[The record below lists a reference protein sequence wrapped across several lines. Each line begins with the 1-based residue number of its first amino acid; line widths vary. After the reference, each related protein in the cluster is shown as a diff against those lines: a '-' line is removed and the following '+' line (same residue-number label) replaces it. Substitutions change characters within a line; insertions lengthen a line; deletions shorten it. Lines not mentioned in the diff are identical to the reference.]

1 MASETLEIKAP
12 DFIHVNLLP
21 IEYRVVRKDYSWLI
35 DMRIL
40 LSVTALI
47 GVSVS
52 YLIGQS
58 FFRANLE
65 GKKTQLEKV
74 QQEIGANAY
83 VGSRIK
89 ELEKLRDEKT
99 AKNNSLK
106 SISVSKK
113 KWVRILEGINK
124 SLPLNMWIES
134 LKQSETNDNE
144 MEVKGRTYVFPEIA
158 EYMIELEKN
167 EYFSKVFLNGI
178 ELQKEQNRS
187 SFLYTIRINL
197 NPNVGIDAALGMVT
211 ATAPA
216 SPPPAAGASAA
227 GPAPIPVGEPA
238 GGPPAASPPAPP
250 GDAAPPGSASPAAS
264 GPVNK
269 AKHAA
274 PAAPA
279 KEDGA

>member
-1 MASETLEIKAP
+1 MATESLEVKAP

-40 LSVTALI
+40 VSVTALI
-47 GVSVS
+47 AVSVA
-52 YLIGQS
+52 YVIGQS

-65 GKKTQLEKV
+65 SKKAGLEAV
-74 QQEIGANAY
+74 QKEIGANSY

-134 LKQSETNDNE
+134 IKQSEQNDNE

-167 EYFSKVFLNGI
+167 EYFSKVFLNSI
-178 ELQKEQNRS
+178 ELQKDATRS
-187 SFLYTIRINL
+187 AFMYTIRINL
-197 NPNVGIDAALGMVT
+197 NPNVGIDQLQGSQGVMPTAA
-211 ATAPA
+211 
-216 SPPPAAGASAA
+216 PPPDQADPAAAGA
-227 GPAPIPVGEPA
+227 
-238 GGPPAASPPAPP
+238 PPPQ
-250 GDAAPPGSASPAAS
+250 AAPRQPRAP
-264 GPVNK
+264 K
-269 AKHAA
+269 AQA
-274 PAAPA
+274 PAAT
-279 KEDGA
+279 EEGT